1 MSTSRAAYFIDSLL
15 SSPFSFVRIWW
26 WAFPTGPTAQT
37 DGVLTTYTN
46 QASVCTAVFI
56 PVATTKHYVFFC
68 FLNFFSF
75 QPKKEENIFK
85 KQKKKTK
92 SNKIAEEFVWVR
104 RRSRDNGAGSVS
116 FLSYRTSPV
125 YRLERELA
133 SCCVRALWRHV
144 GGWAYESNDDTRKRN
159 EGTKWQT
166 IEDNLFFF
174 SFLLFCCTIATTV
187 QLISFRISVIHN
199 RWRSYCVQGW
209 RHTPN
214 SKALIF

>member
-1 MSTSRAAYFIDSLL
+1 MVMSVSHRANGPDGRSSNNLHEPGQRLHGRFHSRCHNKTL
-15 SSPFSFVRIWW
+15 
-26 WAFPTGPTAQT
+26 
-37 DGVLTTYTN
+37 
-46 QASVCTAVFI
+46 
-56 PVATTKHYVFFC
+56 C
-68 FLNFFSF
+68 FLLFFKLLLFSAEKGGKHF
-75 QPKKEENIFK
+75 QKTKN
-85 KQKKKTK
+85 KTK

-214 SKALIF
+214 SKGLIF